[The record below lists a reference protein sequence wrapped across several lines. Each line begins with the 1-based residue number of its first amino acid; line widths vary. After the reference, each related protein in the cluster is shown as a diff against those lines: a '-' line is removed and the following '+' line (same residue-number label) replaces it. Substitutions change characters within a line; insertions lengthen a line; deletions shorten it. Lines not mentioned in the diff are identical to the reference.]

1 MQAEEVKQL
10 IEKGLPDAEVI
21 VTGDGDHFEATVIS
35 PGFADLNMVK
45 QHQAVYKTL
54 GDGFQGAI
62 HALALKTY
70 TPEQW
75 AEKQSAQ

>member
-1 MQAEEVKQL
+1 MQAEDVKQL
-10 IEKGLPDAEVI
+10 IEKGLPDAEAI
-21 VTGDGDHFEATVIS
+21 VSGDGDHFEAVVIS
-35 PGFADLNMVK
+35 PSFADLNMVK
-45 QHQAVYKTL
+45 QHQAVYRTL

-75 AEKQSAQ
+75 AEQKPE

>member
-1 MQAEEVKQL
+1 MQAEDVKQL
-10 IEKGLPDAEVI
+10 IEKGLPDAEAI

-35 PGFADLNMVK
+35 PSFADMNMVK
-45 QHQAVYKTL
+45 QHQAVYRTL

-75 AEKQSAQ
+75 AEQNPEQ